1 MIKKLE
7 KLWAKLGE
15 EKFSMWTITG
25 GCVLLT
31 IYNVIFTSNLPEFN
45 ALMMLLNVVM
55 IFATVMGGED

>member
-1 MIKKLE
+1 MKYIKKL
-7 KLWAKLGE
+7 WTRLGE

-45 ALMMLLNVVM
+45 ALMVLLNVVM
-55 IFATVMGGED
+55 IFAAVMGGED